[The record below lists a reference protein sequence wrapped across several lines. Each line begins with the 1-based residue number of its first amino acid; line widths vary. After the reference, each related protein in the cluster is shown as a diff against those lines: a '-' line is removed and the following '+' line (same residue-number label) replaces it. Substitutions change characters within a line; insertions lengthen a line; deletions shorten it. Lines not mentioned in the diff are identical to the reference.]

1 MFYNAKNERL
11 MIGDTDMDY
20 ISFGKGKKNLILI
33 PGLGDGLTTV
43 RGLAIPYALT
53 HPEFAKEYKVYVFSR
68 KNRLKQGYTTKD
80 MARDV
85 FVAMSKLGIKKANI
99 VGISQGGMIAQH
111 LALDHPERVN
121 KLVLAVTICRQNE
134 TIQKCVSKWMRLAKE
149 ANYRAVMKNTAEKMY
164 VKRPDKMRYL
174 PILEKFCAPKDFE
187 RYLIMGKA
195 CLEHDTYEVI
205 HKIQA
210 PTLVIGGAKDI
221 VLEGE
226 SSVEIAERIPNSRCV
241 IFKEYGHGVYVETK
255 KFAKTVLD
263 FFRGKEQVYGII

>member
-85 FVAMSKLGIKKANI
+85 FVAMSKFGIKKA
-99 VGISQGGMIAQH
+99 
-111 LALDHPERVN
+111 D
-121 KLVLAVTICRQNE
+121 
-134 TIQKCVSKWMRLAKE
+134 
-149 ANYRAVMKNTAEKMY
+149 YRAVMKNTAEKM
-164 VKRPDKMRYL
+164 
-174 PILEKFCAPKDFE
+174 
-187 RYLIMGKA
+187 
-195 CLEHDTYEVI
+195 
-205 HKIQA
+205 
-210 PTLVIGGAKDI
+210 
-221 VLEGE
+221 
-226 SSVEIAERIPNSRCV
+226 
-241 IFKEYGHGVYVETK
+241 YVETK